1 MQKMLFFFL
10 VFALPFSF
18 FGQND
23 SGEPLYKKF
32 PTLPSF
38 SILGIDSS
46 THFTQ
51 NDLKKN
57 KSTLIMIFSPDC
69 DHCKKETQGIVDS
82 INRFKK
88 IQIVMAT
95 PLAFEKMKT
104 FYELF
109 RLGQYDNIIVGQDTQ
124 FTLPNFYKIRILPT
138 LAFYDKKGK
147 LIGIREGDMGVDDIL
162 KKFEEKTNNRQPET
176 AN

>member
-1 MQKMLFFFL
+1 
-10 VFALPFSF
+10 
-18 FGQND
+18 
-23 SGEPLYKKF
+23 
-32 PTLPSF
+32 
-38 SILGIDSS
+38 
-46 THFTQ
+46 
-51 NDLKKN
+51 
-57 KSTLIMIFSPDC
+57 MIFSPDC